1 MERSFRTKTGFCQ
14 ITDDQII
21 LSRDGI
27 GGNVAKVTVGNSISR
42 ILIIYGLASLLLWY
56 YAFSQYHHG
65 QMIEAI
71 LFGALGAY
79 LAWGIVRSLNNS
91 AAPVIDRKAIRQ
103 VKFVSGS
110 RGLTRSRFEV
120 LFDESGRTKKRLIL
134 LPGSLSDGESETEK
148 AVAVMR
154 SERLID

>member
-1 MERSFRTKTGFCQ
+1 MERAFRTKTGFCH
-14 ITDDQII
+14 ITDDEII

-27 GGNVAKVTVGNSISR
+27 RGNVAKVTVGNSISR
-42 ILIIYGLASLLLWY
+42 ILVIYGIASMLLLL
-56 YAFSQYHHG
+56 YAFSQYQHDHV
-65 QMIEAI
+65 IEAA

-79 LAWGIVRSLNNS
+79 LVSGIMRSLNNS

-103 VKFVSGS
+103 VKFVRGV

-120 LFDESGRTKKRLIL
+120 LFDERGRIKKRLIL
-134 LPGSLSDGESETEK
+134 LPGSMSDGERENEK
-148 AVAVMR
+148 AVALKR